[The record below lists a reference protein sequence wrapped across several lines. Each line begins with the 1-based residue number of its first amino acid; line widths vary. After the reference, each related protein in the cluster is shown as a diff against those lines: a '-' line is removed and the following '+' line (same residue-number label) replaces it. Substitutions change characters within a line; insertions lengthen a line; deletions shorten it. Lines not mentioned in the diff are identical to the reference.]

1 MAPEIRR
8 HRSRLD
14 ALEIGWGD
22 PCRAKDV
29 IGHEPEVITSD
40 DDLAREALVGR
51 DRRESR
57 TDLGSMPGGG
67 GRSASHRPA
76 QHQTATGLT

>member
-1 MAPEIRR
+1 MAPEIRQ

-14 ALEIGWGD
+14 AFELGWGD

-51 DRRESR
+51 DRGESR
-57 TDLGSMPGGG
+57 TDLGSVPCGGQ
-67 GRSASHRPA
+67 RSTSHRPA
-76 QHQTATGLT
+76 PHQTATGLT